1 MEHQKAVERTT
12 AMLKAYQDRHRKI
25 EALRYRL
32 GHPSFVTKEEII
44 SQMSMPGVADTVTRH
59 VSDKTMYIAL
69 NYEERANAI
78 NAEENVRIAEKLSRL
93 EEEERRLLFH
103 VALLPPRL
111 AQALEA
117 HYLEGLTWREIAQ
130 AEHVSLKAMEDRR
143 ARAVAMLAQLLFLGE
158 EDVG

>member
-1 MEHQKAVERTT
+1 MDRQKAVERTT
-12 AMLKAYQDRHRKI
+12 AMLKAYQDQHRQI

-44 SQMSMPGVADTVTRH
+44 SQMSMPGVADAATRH

-69 NYEERANAI
+69 NYEERAKVI
-78 NAEENVRIAEKLSRL
+78 NAEENVGVAERLFRL
-93 EEEERRLLFH
+93 EEAERRLLFH

-111 AQALEA
+111 AHALEA

-143 ARAVAMLAQLLFLGE
+143 ARAVNLLARLLFLEE
-158 EDVG
+158 EDIG